1 MTDRARKLLHDAME
15 QGAAFIAQ
23 LSPSQ
28 RAALVGGVNEAYRG
42 AFVVS
47 AIVAAIGAMIAA
59 TVPRL
64 DWTEPADPSSE
75 AQ

>member
-1 MTDRARKLLHDAME
+1 MSA
-15 QGAAFIAQ
+15 G
-23 LSPSQ
+23 Q

-47 AIVAAIGAMIAA
+47 AIVAATGAMIAA
-59 TVPRL
+59 TVPQL
-64 DWTEPADPSSE
+64 DWTEPADPSGE